1 MRARLALAALAVPV
15 LGACT
20 TVEPYD
26 YSLFEAHHPRS
37 VLVLP
42 PLDDT
47 LEVDAVYAYLST
59 VTRPLAERGYYVF
72 PVAVVDRMLRD
83 NGLSGPGEM
92 HQAPLDRLREVF
104 GADAVLY
111 VTLKDWGTAYRVID
125 SATEVTVEAHLVDT
139 ASGTEI
145 WAGQHTATY
154 RSSSGDG
161 SILGMLIGAVV
172 NQIASSVSDPS
183 VGVARD
189 CNQALFCDETRGFLL
204 GPYHPEYVGGP

>member
-1 MRARLALAALAVPV
+1 MRTLLALFALA
-15 LGACT
+15 LGACAS
-20 TVEPYD
+20 VEPYD
-26 YSLFEAHHPRS
+26 YTLFEAHRPRS

-42 PLDDT
+42 PLDNSM
-47 LEVDAVYAYLST
+47 EVEAAYAYLAT

-83 NGLSGPGEM
+83 NGLTGPGEM

-111 VTLKDWGTAYRVID
+111 VTLKDWGTSYRVLD
-125 SATEVTVEAHLVDT
+125 STTEVSVEAHLVDT
-139 ASGTEI
+139 ASGAEI
-145 WAGQHTATY
+145 WAGEHTAEY
-154 RSSSGDG
+154 RASSGDG
-161 SILGMLIGAVV
+161 SLLGALIGAAI

-183 VGVARD
+183 AEVARD
-189 CNQALFCDETRGFLL
+189 CNRALFCNETRGLLL